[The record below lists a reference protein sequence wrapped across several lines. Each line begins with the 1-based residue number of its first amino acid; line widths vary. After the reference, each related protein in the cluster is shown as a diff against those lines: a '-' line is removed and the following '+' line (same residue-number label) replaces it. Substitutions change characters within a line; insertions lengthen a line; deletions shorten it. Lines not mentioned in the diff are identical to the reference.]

1 MMDEQRDDLTRIKG
15 ISEVRQEWFAE
26 TFQVVTFQELANL
39 LPERVQQAFKQQ
51 GKGVSLR
58 SIESW
63 IAQAQEFAAESTEPA
78 PTQALE
84 NVKTSPPLMISNRK
98 DGWKPFASFVVE
110 FQRNEADDYQTMA
123 HFMEKDL
130 GKRWSGIE
138 AVQVCTWMQDQLDVP
153 VLQPAATG
161 GVSNESVM
169 GMNTAVSPKPQPAQP
184 SKQELKASFADR
196 LQIDAVTLL
205 NEQGTLLTNI
215 ISHEY
220 DWQIQVDWTLE
231 DGNLFPQNGHWFV
244 STFLESIGGGPEY
257 MLAAKQ
263 ITKLDNGNANN
274 LNQLKYTTTIAIK
287 ANDPETVRTGI
298 YRMVVAITA
307 QDGNKT
313 ALPLA
318 SFKDGG
324 MLSIY

>member
-1 MMDEQRDDLTRIKG
+1 MIDEQRDDLTRIKG
-15 ISEVRQEWFAE
+15 ISKVRQEWFAE
-26 TFQVVTFQELANL
+26 SLQVVTFQELANL
-39 LPERVQQAFKQQ
+39 LPEEVQQTFKQQ

-63 IAQAQEFAAESTEPA
+63 IAQAQEFAAEATEPA
-78 PTQALE
+78 PTQALV

-98 DGWKPFASFVVE
+98 EGWKPFASFVIE
-110 FQRNEADDYQTMA
+110 FQKSEAGAYQTMA

-138 AVQVCTWMQDQLDVP
+138 AMQVCTWMQDRLDVP
-153 VLQPAATG
+153 VVQPITTG
-161 GVSNESVM
+161 GVSNGIVTEA
-169 GMNTAVSPKPQPAQP
+169 NTAVSPEPSPAQP
-184 SKQELKASFADR
+184 RKQNLKASFADR

-205 NEQGTLLTNI
+205 NKRGTLLTNI

-220 DWQIQVDWTLE
+220 DWQIQVDWTLA
-231 DGNLFPQNGHWFV
+231 DGNLFPQNGRWFV
-244 STFLESIGGGPEY
+244 NTFLESIGGGPEY

-263 ITKLDNGNANN
+263 ITKVDNDNTNN
-274 LNQLKYTTTIAIK
+274 PNQLKYTTTIAIK